1 MAGQAGVC
9 DCRRPYWPGMDLP
22 LRIRF
27 PTLIWLDGVQK
38 LFWREPSN
46 PRLKDIVIINWTVVL
61 KALEQCFGLIK
72 QAGDADKLSEA
83 GRLRI
88 QQLKAQMA
96 LKVRNCG
103 AKDRQPGRASGW

>member
-46 PRLKDIVIINWTVVL
+46 PRLKDIVIINWAVVL

-72 QAGDADKLSEA
+72 QAGDADKLSAA
-83 GRLRI
+83 GR
-88 QQLKAQMA
+88 
-96 LKVRNCG
+96 
-103 AKDRQPGRASGW
+103 

>member
-1 MAGQAGVC
+1 
-9 DCRRPYWPGMDLP
+9 MDLP

-46 PRLKDIVIINWTVVL
+46 PRLKDIVIINWAVVL

-72 QAGDADKLSEA
+72 QASDADKLSEA